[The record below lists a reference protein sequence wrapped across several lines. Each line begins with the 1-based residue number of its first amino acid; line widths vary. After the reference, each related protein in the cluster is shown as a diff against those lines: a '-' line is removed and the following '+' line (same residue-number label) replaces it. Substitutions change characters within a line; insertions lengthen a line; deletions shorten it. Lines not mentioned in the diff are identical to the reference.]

1 MNNWIFPC
9 VDVILKSIF
18 LSTSSTFKTEILKIN
33 SFIEGFIFLLADEPE
48 KIRYINFKNIFNS

>member
-18 LSTSSTFKTEILKIN
+18 LRPSSTFKTEILKIN
-33 SFIEGFIFLLADEPE
+33 SFIEGFIFWLADEPE
-48 KIRYINFKNIFNS
+48 KIRYINLKKIFNS

>member
-48 KIRYINFKNIFNS
+48 KIRYINLK